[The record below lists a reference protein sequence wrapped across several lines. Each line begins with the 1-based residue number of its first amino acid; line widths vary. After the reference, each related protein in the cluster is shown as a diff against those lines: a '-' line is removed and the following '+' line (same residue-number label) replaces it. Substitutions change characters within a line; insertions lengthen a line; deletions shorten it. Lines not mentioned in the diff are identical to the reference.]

1 MIRTTLTIMIGSL
14 LLALPAAHAAEKPV
28 SVPVQVRE
36 VEQTYSAEGVVEAV
50 RQSTVSAQIS
60 GRVKEINFEVG
71 DKVNKG
77 QVILRIDEREA
88 TQALAG
94 SQAQAQEAQ
103 AALQNAKINYERSQQ
118 LFEQKYISQAG
129 LDKALA
135 DYKIAQAQASASEAG
150 AQQSALTQAYTTVI
164 APYSGVVSARLVE
177 MGEMVTLGKP
187 LLTGFD
193 PAQMRVMVNVP
204 QYKLSAIGKAPKVSV
219 EMPSLNRWATP
230 ATVTVQ
236 PSADARTHSTQ
247 VRINLAANEAGV
259 YPGMF
264 VRAHFVTGKTS
275 KMLIPRVAV
284 LRRSE
289 VLAVYVM
296 DAKGHASLRQ
306 IRLGE
311 PVNANEVEVLSGLNE
326 GESVAL
332 DPVKAGMTKGQ

>member
-135 DYKIAQAQASASEAG
+135 DYKIAQAQASASEAC
-150 AQQSALTQAYTTVI
+150 AQQTELTHAYTTVI

-259 YPGMF
+259 
-264 VRAHFVTGKTS
+264 
-275 KMLIPRVAV
+275 
-284 LRRSE
+284 
-289 VLAVYVM
+289 
-296 DAKGHASLRQ
+296 
-306 IRLGE
+306 
-311 PVNANEVEVLSGLNE
+311 
-326 GESVAL
+326 
-332 DPVKAGMTKGQ
+332 